1 MAGYRLAE
9 SAPGAASMLIGRVP
23 SLPFIA
29 AYRSCSNCCESLL
42 LKLGS
47 LIWLQRMTAGW
58 LRSRSASARAWAT
71 MLSCP
76 ATKSWAPLRM
86 AVSSMIIR
94 PISSATSSM
103 YGLAGSMWM
112 RTTL

>member
-1 MAGYRLAE
+1 MFQAVSTLT
-9 SAPGAASMLIGRVP
+9 GRVP

-29 AYRSCSNCCESLL
+29 AYRFCSNGSESKLLMSGSLL
-42 LKLGS
+42 
-47 LIWLQRMTAGW
+47 WLQRMIAGW
-58 LRSRSASARAWAT
+58 LRSRRVSAWAWLT

-76 ATKSWAPLRM
+76 ATKSWQLQVPRI
-86 AVSSMIIR
+86 AVSSMTIR

-103 YGLAGSMWM
+103 YGLPGSWWM